1 MYSKSIYFCFKKRGQ
16 LPNAQ
21 GYMCLVSGG
30 KVWTTT
36 ISKNDD
42 LTLLLQEIQRHLESS
57 LNSLNM
63 FCFVCNKGAF
73 L

>member
-1 MYSKSIYFCFKKRGQ
+1 MYSKSIYFCFKKRGI

-21 GYMCLVSGG
+21 GYMCLVSDG
-30 KVWTTT
+30 KVWSTT
-36 ISKNDD
+36 ISKYDD
-42 LTLLLQEIQRHLESS
+42 LRLLQEIQRHLESS